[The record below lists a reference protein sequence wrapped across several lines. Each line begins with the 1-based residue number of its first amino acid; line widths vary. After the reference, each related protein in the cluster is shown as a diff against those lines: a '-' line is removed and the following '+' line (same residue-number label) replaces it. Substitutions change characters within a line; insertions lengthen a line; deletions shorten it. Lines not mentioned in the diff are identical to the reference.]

1 MEKGIVRNNI
11 TIEGARII
19 FRDFSGEKNRYNNDK
34 TFTLALEEEL
44 ADRLYDDGWP
54 VRWLEPR
61 NDDDGRTPI
70 LTVKL
75 MFGKYP
81 PQVVMIT
88 GGKKKVLGENE
99 VHILDWANF
108 ENVDVKITPYN
119 YDFNGKKGVKAYLK
133 SLWVTI
139 AEDEFERKYQSIPYA
154 ESTEAVEEEEEPLP
168 FR

>member
-1 MEKGIVRNNI
+1 MEKAIVRNNI

-44 ADRLYDDGWP
+44 ADRLYSDGWP

-61 NDDDGRTPI
+61 NDDDERTPI

-81 PQVVMIT
+81 PQVVMIS
-88 GGKKKVLGENE
+88 GGKKKILTESE

-108 ENVDVKITPYN
+108 EHVDVKITPYN

-139 AEDEFERKYQSIPYA
+139 AEDEFERKYQDLPYA
-154 ESTEAVEEEEEPLP
+154 DGGTMPQEEEEMP

>member
-1 MEKGIVRNNI
+1 MEKGYVRNNI

-19 FRDFSGEKNRYNNDK
+19 FRDFSGEKNRYSNDR
-34 TFTLALEEEL
+34 TFAVVLEDEL
-44 ADRLYDDGWP
+44 AERLSSDGWP
-54 VRWLEPR
+54 VKWLEPR
-61 NDDDGRTPI
+61 NEDEGRTPI

-75 MFGKYP
+75 MYGKFP

-88 GGKKKVLGENE
+88 GGKKKALGESE

-139 AEDEFERKYQSIPYA
+139 ADDEFEMKYRDIPYA
-154 ESTEAVEEEEEPLP
+154 GNGEEEEGVP
-168 FR
+168 FE

>member
-1 MEKGIVRNNI
+1 MEKSFVKNNI

-19 FRDFSGEKNRYNNDK
+19 FRDFSGEKNRYSNDK
-34 TFTLALEEEL
+34 TFTLALENEL
-44 ADRLYDDGWP
+44 ADRLAADGWP
-54 VRWLEPR
+54 IRWLEPR
-61 NDDDGRTPI
+61 NEDETRTPI

-75 MFGKYP
+75 MFGKFP
-81 PQVVMIT
+81 PQVVMIA

-108 ENVDVKITPYN
+108 EHVDVKVTPYN

-139 AEDEFERKYQSIPYA
+139 AEDEFEKKYQNIPYA
-154 ESTEAVEEEEEPLP
+154 GEGVPEDDEEEGLP
-168 FR
+168 FN